1 VWTAAEPPSPFFDCH
16 VHVTLARPSLLDVV
30 HTPFSLQ
37 FFIAAA
43 NLRTTLD
50 TGITYVRDAGG
61 ADLGIQE
68 AVSRG
73 LIPGPRMQIAVN
85 MLTQTGGHG
94 DPWTASGTEVPLFAP
109 HPGRPAAVVDGPD
122 EVRRKVRQLLRAGA
136 DVIKIYTTGGVLSER
151 DDPSHPH
158 VRDDEIAMTVTEAA
172 AAGAHVMAH
181 AIGADGI
188 KAAVRNGARS
198 IEHGIFL
205 DDEAIE
211 MMLTAGTWLVPTMHA
226 PRALLRAAAAGL
238 SFTQSSIDKATF
250 VAGTHE
256 ASVKRAHDAG
266 VRIAM
271 GTDCGVGVH
280 GTNLEELSLLAAAGH
295 TATEAL
301 HAATGSA
308 AELLGVDHEVGTLQP
323 GRRADL
329 VIIDGSPGDLADPL
343 PRPGRLPVRRARQ

>member
-1 VWTAAEPPSPFFDCH
+1 MRYVW
-16 VHVTLARPSLLDVV
+16 
-30 HTPFSLQ
+30 
-37 FFIAAA
+37 
-43 NLRTTLD
+43 
-50 TGITYVRDAGG
+50 
-61 ADLGIQE
+61 
-68 AVSRG
+68 
-73 LIPGPRMQIAVN
+73 
-85 MLTQTGGHG
+85 
-94 DPWTASGTEVPLFAP
+94 
-109 HPGRPAAVVDGPD
+109 
-122 EVRRKVRQLLRAGA
+122 
-136 DVIKIYTTGGVLSER
+136 
-151 DDPSHPH
+151 
-158 VRDDEIAMTVTEAA
+158 
-172 AAGAHVMAH
+172 
-181 AIGADGI
+181 I